1 MSQHKIDEML
11 DFINLMRAEIKS
23 LKGELYESY
32 NKVQELQQ
40 TIHEYEFA
48 NETALANTK

>member
-11 DFINLMRAEIKS
+11 DFINLMRAEIKG
-23 LKGELYESY
+23 LKGELYESH

-40 TIHEYEFA
+40 AI
-48 NETALANTK
+48 NVIKETND

>member
-23 LKGELYESY
+23 LKGDLYESH
-32 NKVQELQQ
+32 NKVQKLQEVIYELQ
-40 TIHEYEFA
+40 TS
-48 NETALANTK
+48 K